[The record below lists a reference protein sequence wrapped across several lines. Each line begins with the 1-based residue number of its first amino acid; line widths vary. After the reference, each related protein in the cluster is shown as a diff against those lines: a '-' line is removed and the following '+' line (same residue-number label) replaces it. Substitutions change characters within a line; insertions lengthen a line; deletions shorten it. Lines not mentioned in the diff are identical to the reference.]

1 MEQDRTEPPRRPGRR
16 DRAERPDR
24 PDRAELA
31 DRFERAALRA
41 EYETGRHERTEQAAR
56 TNIVIRL
63 ARMGLGSVVL
73 LAGLLMLAL
82 PGPGWL
88 AIAAGL
94 AILSKD
100 VAWAD
105 RLLRYVRRRIP
116 GVPEDGRVPRSAMV
130 TALALGAAGV
140 AASVWW
146 YTS

>member
-1 MEQDRTEPPRRPGRR
+1 MSDDGRR
-16 DRAERPDR
+16 KD
-24 PDRAELA
+24 LG

-41 EYETGRHERTEQAAR
+41 EYETGRHERTEQRAR

-63 ARMGLGSVVL
+63 ARMTLGATVL
-73 LAGLLMLAL
+73 LAGLVMLAL

-94 AILSKD
+94 AILAKD

-105 RLLRYVRRRIP
+105 RLLRYVRRKIP
-116 GVPEDGRVPRSAMV
+116 GVPEDGRVPRSAV
-130 TALALGAAGV
+130 LTAVALGAAGV